1 VTVCGQYVETTYVLN
16 SSTNLH
22 GQAGALQVGKSVAKS
37 GQYLPPL
44 SGAGLVQDLF
54 LFWTPPSPQVT
65 EQGPSLV
72 HSVHPPSTVK
82 RDNSFL

>member
-1 VTVCGQYVETTYVLN
+1 MYWNFVIP
-16 SSTNLH
+16 

-82 RDNSFL
+82 RNNSFL

>member
-54 LFWTPPSPQVT
+54 LF
-65 EQGPSLV
+65 
-72 HSVHPPSTVK
+72 
-82 RDNSFL
+82 